1 MCSPKDFGS
10 LGLPNLDMF
19 SRALRLRWLWFEWRA
34 PDRPWV
40 GMPPPCDRT
49 DRDLFA
55 AATRIQ
61 IGDGGRASFWESTW
75 LGDAPLSQL
84 FPSLH
89 AQSRRKSRT
98 VVDALRDHQWVRDL
112 RPDMPPPALAQFLQA
127 WALLLDANTQL
138 HPGTTDSIT
147 WTLTA
152 DGNYSAKSAY
162 LVQFAG
168 RQYAPMTVAIWDTW
182 MPPKIRIFSWLLH
195 QNRLWCADRLQRRG
209 WANEYF
215 CPLCVRNLETATH
228 LFFECHFACRIWSL
242 LSAWPRCL
250 SMSHAAGAA
259 SSSEAWDQV
268 MAHSTGDVRRG
279 ISSLFALTCWSIWRE
294 RNERIFRHKRATP
307 QIIASWIE
315 DEAQGWAFAGAKALR
330 KLMWEPP

>member
-1 MCSPKDFGS
+1 MTRPSGGTMKQQAEKYQHRIMAS
-10 LGLPNLDMF
+10 RQNLPT
-19 SRALRLRWLWFEWRA
+19 AA
-34 PDRPWV
+34 
-40 GMPPPCDRT
+40 RT
-49 DRDLFA
+49 TRD
-55 AATRIQ
+55 
-61 IGDGGRASFWESTW
+61 
-75 LGDAPLSQL
+75 PLSQL

-168 RQYAPMTVAIWDTW
+168 RQHAPMTVAIWDTW

-195 QNRLWCADRLQRRG
+195 
-209 WANEYF
+209 
-215 CPLCVRNLETATH
+215 
-228 LFFECHFACRIWSL
+228 
-242 LSAWPRCL
+242 
-250 SMSHAAGAA
+250 
-259 SSSEAWDQV
+259 
-268 MAHSTGDVRRG
+268 
-279 ISSLFALTCWSIWRE
+279 
-294 RNERIFRHKRATP
+294 
-307 QIIASWIE
+307 
-315 DEAQGWAFAGAKALR
+315 
-330 KLMWEPP
+330 